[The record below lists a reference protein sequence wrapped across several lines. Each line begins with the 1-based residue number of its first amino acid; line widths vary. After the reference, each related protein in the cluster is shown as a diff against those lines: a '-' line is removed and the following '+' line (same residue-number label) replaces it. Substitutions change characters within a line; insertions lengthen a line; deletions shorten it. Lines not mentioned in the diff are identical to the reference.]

1 MQDDTI
7 LMYRVGVQKQGSE
20 GFFLHKGHEITVKG
34 KIVGN
39 KDVWLVGRFVDSA
52 VSISY
57 VCLMQRPNNN

>member
-20 GFFLHKGHEITVKG
+20 GIFLHKGHEITVEG

-39 KDVWLVGRFVDSA
+39 KDGWFVD
-52 VSISY
+52 
-57 VCLMQRPNNN
+57 